1 MMEHII
7 PIVKFKTTMLQSS
20 LCNYSDTHVLV
31 KGIIKVAGTSAAAAA
46 ASNANK
52 KVICANCAPFTDRIS
67 KINDT
72 QRDNAKAIDVVI
84 PMYTLIGY
92 SNNYSKRSW
101 SLWQYYRDKPV
112 LDDNGNIIDFTDNS
126 TSDSFKIKEKIAD

>member
-1 MMEHII
+1 MIH
-7 PIVKFKTTMLQSS
+7 
-20 LCNYSDTHVLV
+20 
-31 KGIIKVAGTSAAAAA
+31 
-46 ASNANK
+46 
-52 KVICANCAPFTDRIS
+52 
-67 KINDT
+67 
-72 QRDNAKAIDVVI
+72 RDNAKAIDVVI

-126 TSDSFKIKEKIAD
+126 TSDSFKVKEKIAD